1 MSSVNET
8 TADLSAPVP
17 HLSWFLSI
25 LKHFPVPWQQ
35 LGNTGSRS
43 KGTTWADDATD
54 SHIASDALKQSPYF
68 LTQRENDYIV
78 SRTQGQMMCRVGMAF
93 IFLVL
98 GRANVAA
105 LVAWLGVRGHFLGW
119 MHSTEFSNLPFY
131 PVQTSE

>member
-1 MSSVNET
+1 MNSVNET

-35 LGNTGSRS
+35 LCNTGSRS

-78 SRTQGQMMCRVGMAF
+78 SRTQGQVMCRVGMAF

-105 LVAWLGVRGHFLGW
+105 LSLGL
-119 MHSTEFSNLPFY
+119 E
-131 PVQTSE
+131 